1 MEIRPLRKTDSR
13 LEVSRIYEESWKF
26 AYQGVVPQA
35 YLDGIPAGLWA
46 ANLDQEERWS
56 LVLEESGRLIGT
68 SSVGPSRWRDY
79 PDFGEVVSLYL
90 LPEHMGRGYGG
101 PLLEAAVEAPAG
113 RGFRDVL
120 LWVLEDNRRARRFYE
135 KHEFRPAGDVMEQEI
150 GGKRLREIL
159 YLRHGK

>member
-13 LEVSRIYEESWKF
+13 LEVSRIYEESWKA

-56 LVLEESGRLIGT
+56 LVLEESGQLIGT

-101 PLLEAAVEAPAG
+101 PLLEAAVEALAG

-135 KHEFRPAGDVMEQEI
+135 KHEFRLAGDVMEQEI
-150 GGKRLREIL
+150 GGKRLREVL